1 MSYSNLLEQMRQR
14 DTEAFLEFTD
24 RYGWTLYNSIRRK
37 HPNKVDA
44 DKVYHETM
52 QQLWSCLQN
61 DQYDDPMEA
70 ILCTWADHITLKR
83 DPYKNLAEVFNPV
96 EEEKPPVLHIRA
108 SERTQ
113 ASVNQKRKNPFWI
126 AIGTFV
132 LLLLFVFSAWIIV
145 GFLMEQGIIAYIDM
159 GYSWFCSY
167 AQQLLLSLDLF

>member
-1 MSYSNLLEQMRQR
+1 MSYRNLLEQMMQR

-24 RYGWTLYNSIRRK
+24 RYGWALYNSIRRK

-70 ILCTWADHITLKR
+70 ILCVWADQITLKR
-83 DPYKNLAEVFNPV
+83 DPHKNLAEVFNPV
-96 EEEKPPVLHIRA
+96 EEERPPVLHIRA
-108 SERTQ
+108 SEQ
-113 ASVNQKRKNPFWI
+113 PQNGVKKKGKNPFWTVF
-126 AIGTFV
+126 GLFF
-132 LLLLFVFSAWIIV
+132 LLLIFVFSAWVIV
-145 GFLMEQGIIAYIDM
+145 GFLMEQGIITYIDL

-167 AQQLLLSLDLF
+167 VRQLLISLGVF

>member
-1 MSYSNLLEQMRQR
+1 MSYSNLLEQMMQR
-14 DTEAFLEFTD
+14 DTDAFLEFTE
-24 RYGWTLYNSIRRK
+24 RYGWGLYNSIRRK
-37 HPNKVDA
+37 HLNKVDA

-108 SERTQ
+108 SEQTQ

-126 AIGTFV
+126 AIGTLV
-132 LLLLFVFSAWIIV
+132 LFLLFVFSAWIIV
-145 GFLMEQGIIAYIDM
+145 GFLMEQGIITYIDM
-159 GYSWFCSY
+159 GYSWFCSN